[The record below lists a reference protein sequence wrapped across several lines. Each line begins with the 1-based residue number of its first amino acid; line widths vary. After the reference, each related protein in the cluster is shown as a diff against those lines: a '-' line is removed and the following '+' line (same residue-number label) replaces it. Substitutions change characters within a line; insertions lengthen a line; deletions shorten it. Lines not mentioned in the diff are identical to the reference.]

1 MTKPVRVELPGI
13 VHRVR
18 KGHRIQVVLAA
29 SDFAYAGN
37 PAPQPVTV
45 TTSQE
50 EPSVLRL
57 PLTGDLVF

>member
-1 MTKPVRVELPGI
+1 MASAAVQL
-13 VHRVR
+13 
-18 KGHRIQVVLAA
+18 VLAA

-37 PAPQPVTV
+37 VVPQPVTV

-57 PLTGDLVF
+57 PLTGDLVL

>member
-1 MTKPVRVELPGI
+1 MSRGLPTI
-13 VHRVR
+13 EAPR
-18 KGHRIQVVLAA
+18 A